1 MSIHPNYSALI
12 IPGLVAGTYSK
23 GEGAAGLPPPPLRW
37 RRGAHTGQRV
47 AGAHFCEDPRRALGP
62 NLSPSISP
70 KQQPGSKLGPSSR
83 AITDPFGGME
93 TPIKL
98 GGLRYRSNGSLPGL
112 NPIGAHGTK
121 RRPRSRANG
130 LLKQSKR
137 GRMYREQTGPLEYHG
152 ASEAIGASD
161 QEPI

>member
-23 GEGAAGLPPPPLRW
+23 GEGAAGLPPPAPPVASWGPHGPKGRWSPLL
-37 RRGAHTGQRV
+37 RR
-47 AGAHFCEDPRRALGP
+47 PRRALGP
-62 NLSPSISP
+62 NLSPSISS

-130 LLKQSKR
+130 LLKQSKQ